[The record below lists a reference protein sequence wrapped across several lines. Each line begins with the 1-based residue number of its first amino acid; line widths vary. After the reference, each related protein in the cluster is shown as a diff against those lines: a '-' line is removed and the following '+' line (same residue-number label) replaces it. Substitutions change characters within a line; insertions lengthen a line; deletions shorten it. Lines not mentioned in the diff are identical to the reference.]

1 MGLRLSSEQ
10 WREISSHSQG
20 QFMRIK
26 NAINQIVI
34 VMKYSYLEWWL
45 FEYFRKHALDGME
58 EYECV

>member
-34 VMKYSYLEWWL
+34 VMKYSYLEL
-45 FEYFRKHALDGME
+45 
-58 EYECV
+58 